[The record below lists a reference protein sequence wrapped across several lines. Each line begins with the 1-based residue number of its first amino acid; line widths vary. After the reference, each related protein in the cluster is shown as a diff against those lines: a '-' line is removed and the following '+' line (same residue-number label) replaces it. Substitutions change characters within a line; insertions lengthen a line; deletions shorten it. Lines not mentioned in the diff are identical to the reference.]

1 MARQWRIEYSG
12 ALYHVLSR
20 GNGRQDIFLSDKDR
34 CLFLDLVQE
43 FSERFNIDVY
53 AYVLMGNHYHLLLK
67 TPDANLSKGMQW
79 FGTTY
84 TRQFNLLNSQSGHLF
99 QGRFKSIIVEN
110 DAYLLR
116 LSCYIHRNP
125 LRAGI
130 VDRLVDFKWSSYP
143 YYAYRRKAPSW
154 LKTNLILDQVSGKDK
169 NQAYR
174 RKVQQYADESGSIW
188 EDVKHGLVF
197 GSEGFLNDLKE
208 RFLLK
213 KMDVELPQHNR
224 LFRDVDPQK
233 VLQSASETL
242 HIDLDSVCKSRRI
255 SRNERDERD
264 FLIYLLWE
272 SGMFGNRQIGLHLGI
287 SYSNVSRR
295 ITEIRHRLDKDKG
308 LERKYQML
316 KAQVKV

>member
-1 MARQWRIEYSG
+1 M
-12 ALYHVLSR
+12 
-20 GNGRQDIFLSDKDR
+20 
-34 CLFLDLVQE
+34 
-43 FSERFNIDVY
+43 
-53 AYVLMGNHYHLLLK
+53 
-67 TPDANLSKGMQW
+67 
-79 FGTTY
+79 
-84 TRQFNLLNSQSGHLF
+84 
-99 QGRFKSIIVEN
+99 
-110 DAYLLR
+110 
-116 LSCYIHRNP
+116 
-125 LRAGI
+125 
-130 VDRLVDFKWSSYP
+130 
-143 YYAYRRKAPSW
+143 PSW
-154 LKTNLILDQVSGKDK
+154 LKTNLILDQLSGKDK

-213 KMDVELPQHNR
+213 EMDVELPQHNR

-233 VLQSASETL
+233 VIQSASEAL

-255 SRNERDERD
+255 SRKEKDQRD

-272 SGMFGNRQIGLHLGI
+272 SGRFGNRQIGLHLGI

-295 ITEIRHRLDKDKG
+295 ITEIRRRLDKDKCLG
-308 LERKYQML
+308 RKYQTL